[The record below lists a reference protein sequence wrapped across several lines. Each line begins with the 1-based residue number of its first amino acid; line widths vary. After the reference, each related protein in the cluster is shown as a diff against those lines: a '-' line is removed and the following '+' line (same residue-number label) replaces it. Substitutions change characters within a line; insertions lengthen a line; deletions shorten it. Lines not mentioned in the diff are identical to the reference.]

1 VITCLSFHAGYR
13 CRQSGACCRAGW
25 AIPFDEREAEQV
37 RTLQITGGSLSTEPA
52 GRTIALRQEDGTCSF
67 FRAGTHDCA
76 IHRTGGH
83 AALPVSCRIFPRVV
97 RQDAAGTAISLSHYC
112 PTAAAL
118 LFEEPAAS
126 SAPAIVEAPPAFADV
141 GPLEG
146 LDARHEWPPLLRAG
160 VLMDLDGYASWERQ
174 GVELLIRPGVRP
186 ETGVT
191 ALAAITARIVK
202 WSPSGAEPLHDAI
215 DAAFDALAPAAGEV
229 IGVDDRA
236 LKRWLAARLFANWMA
251 YQGDGLAAI
260 AAYLESCVETFQRES
275 ARANDAR
282 EAIRRSDLLIL
293 HQA

>member
-25 AIPFDEREAEQV
+25 AIPFDEREAKQV

-52 GRTIALRQEDGTCSF
+52 GRTIALRRNDGACTF
-67 FRAGTHDCA
+67 FGAETHDCA
-76 IHRTGGH
+76 IHRAGGH
-83 AALPVSCRIFPRVV
+83 AALPVSCRIFPRIV
-97 RQDAAGTAISLSHYC
+97 RQDARGAAISLSHYC

-118 LFEEPAAS
+118 LFEEPADAG
-126 SAPAIVEAPPAFADV
+126 APAIVEAPPAFADV

-146 LDARHEWPPLLRAG
+146 LDARQEWPPLLRPG
-160 VLMDLDGYASWERQ
+160 VLMDLDGYALWERR
-174 GVELLIRPGVRP
+174 GVDLLTRPGVRP
-186 ETGVT
+186 AIGMT
-191 ALAAITARIVK
+191 ALTAITARIVK

-215 DAAFDALAPAAGEV
+215 EGAFDAFTPLAGEV
-229 IGVDDRA
+229 IAADDRA

-260 AAYLESCVETFQRES
+260 VAYLEGCLETFQREVS
-275 ARANDAR
+275 RDNDAR